1 MRSST
6 VYRALLSEI
15 LRGKVGLFGE
25 VALRRAR
32 ALPGLQVRDDGEVV
46 GLVGDGFAQLEQVL
60 ETFERLSGKA
70 SNISARSA
78 VHRLQLRERYPD
90 LELPPA
96 LR

>member
-15 LRGKVGLFGE
+15 LRGKVALFGD

-32 ALPGLQVRDDGEVV
+32 AIPGLQVRDDGEVL
-46 GLVGDGFAQLEQVL
+46 GLGGDGFEQLEQVL
-60 ETFERLSGKA
+60 QTFERLSGKA
-70 SNISARSA
+70 SNISARGA

-90 LELPPA
+90 LELPAA
-96 LR
+96 LQ